1 MKRRAKGTGTIVKIG
16 DVYYGRINVKGKV
29 KKVRLSKNQREAA
42 SIWNDWLKENIN
54 IFKTESTKHPIDEMW
69 PVLNEHYLEVGKSK
83 ANIGVEKTR
92 YLNLVAF
99 FKKHGRENVEDITK
113 SDIIL
118 FMEEFCEGLTDRT
131 KRCYKYIVREM
142 LKAANPD
149 GKDLTADLKIRRT
162 PTLAREP
169 FTNDELK
176 TILESAEKL
185 GHGWK
190 VLIEVGL
197 YTGLRLKDC
206 VFLNS
211 ESVKEDV
218 IETTPFKTKGRHGTI
233 VRIPL
238 HPVLKSELESMKTE
252 SRGGGGFYFPDIITL
267 YKDNPSKTETRLRG
281 IFKTTGAD
289 LKKTVEGRKRKVP
302 VKGFHALRCTF
313 LTRMAERSVSL
324 PIMESLAG
332 HLNPAMTSHYLHP
345 DEDVKRAAILTLPNF
360 SDDTKEISP
369 FIHPE
374 IQRVVEACK
383 KQIAETMER
392 VLGKKVNVEVST
404 KEILG
409 GAETFFNL

>member
-42 SIWNDWLKENIN
+42 SIWNNWLKENIN
-54 IFKTESTKHPIDEMW
+54 VFKTESTKHPIDEMW
-69 PVLNEHYLEVGKSK
+69 PKLNEHYLEAGKSK

-92 YLNLVAF
+92 YLNLVSF

-113 SDIIL
+113 LDIIL

-176 TILESAEKL
+176 TILEAAEKT
-185 GHGWK
+185 GHDWK

-211 ESVKEDV
+211 EFVKENV
-218 IETTPFKTKGRHGTI
+218 IETTPFKTKERHGTI

-252 SRGGGGFYFPDIITL
+252 SGFYFPDIITL
-267 YKDNPSKTETRLRG
+267 YKDNPNKIETRLRS

-302 VKGFHALRCTF
+302 VKGFHALRATF
-313 LTRMAERSVSL
+313 ITKLAERGVSL

-332 HLNPAMTSHYLHP
+332 HINPQQTMHYTHP
-345 DEDVKRAAILTLPNF
+345 DENVKATAVSVLPDFNKAADDVAKVF
-360 SDDTKEISP
+360 V
-369 FIHPE
+369 HPDV
-374 IQRVVEACK
+374 QKVVDVCK
-383 KQIAETMER
+383 KQIEETIEKIM
-392 VLGKKVNVEVST
+392 GKKVEVKIT
-404 KEILG
+404 GKEILG
-409 GAETFFNL
+409 GEDWFFNEL